1 MNLRERLLAHLRES
15 SYQPANEFELSGR
28 LGLNKKQRAMLAH
41 EVRLALKSGQYVRSG
56 NGRITPRAA
65 AGAEQPRS
73 ATPRPVFQ
81 PTRRGAATPP
91 SADTAAP
98 SDNGPDTTG
107 RQSSSG
113 SRSSSSQGRQG
124 ASRSDARASSGRQSS
139 DSRRQPAASRRQ
151 PTDDGLKPVAERPIF
166 VATARNAARAAAA
179 ANEAA
184 AANRGSAA
192 AAKPSQSGTAQPVLP
207 TPLAAKAKP
216 DADSLPAPKLGRG
229 ELLGRIQFRAGGSAF
244 IVREGE
250 TDEPALQVFPEDT
263 ANALPGDRVIAREF
277 PGRKGRRPGEK
288 IGMVVRVVSRERTSI
303 VGNLRK
309 GRREYVVQ
317 PDDPRFSYEIA
328 VGDPAKSGVSPTP
341 KEGDK
346 VVVELG
352 EWNKRSDPL
361 RGTLTARLG
370 RTHEPRAELLGIFIK
385 HGLATEFPAEVEREA
400 ALIPNEV
407 LPSELTGRLDYREKV
422 VFTIDP
428 DDAKDFD
435 DALSYEVLDNGETRV
450 GIHIADV
457 STYVHPG
464 TALDREAQ
472 RRGNSTYLV
481 GVVIP
486 MLPEKLSN
494 GLCSLVE
501 AKDRLCKAVFL
512 TFAKNGRLSETT
524 YANTVIRSRKRL
536 TYKQAYA
543 FMFEDDLEKIR
554 ALPLPAKHQTGSTGR
569 ALRDLS
575 DAELRDL
582 QTWCRALWKIAAR
595 LRKDRM
601 AHGSLDLD
609 MPETKIF
616 VDEQGYAD
624 RLEKISHDESHQLI
638 EEFMLAANEAVARLT
653 RTHQL
658 PSLYRVHDE
667 PDIEKLEEFR
677 GQLATY
683 EIPVGDL
690 SLRAEIVKLLVIL
703 DKHPQ
708 GYTLRTQLLRSLK
721 KAAYRATPDGH
732 YGLAKKDYTHFTSP
746 IRRYADLVVHRVF
759 DTYLEK
765 HKGHAIP
772 PARNAKYDL
781 TRIQNLGEH
790 LSQTE
795 ITSAEAERE
804 SVKIKLLEFFERE
817 LDKTPRTKFAA
828 VITDVRPNG
837 FFIELIDSM
846 TFGFISIN
854 ALGDDR
860 YVLTDDDT
868 ALLGRKSKKKYA
880 LNGRL
885 DVIVDKV
892 DRFKRLID
900 FKPVNA

>member
-1 MNLRERLLAHLRES
+1 MPDSLLTPIPKHGPRVVTRIYHMNLRELLLAHLRDPH
-15 SYQPANEFELSGR
+15 YQPANEFELSSR

-41 EVRLALKSGQYVRSG
+41 EVRLALKSGNYLRAA
-56 NGRITPRAA
+56 NGRISPRGAN
-65 AGAEQPRS
+65 AEQPS
-73 ATPRPVFQ
+73 TPEKRPVFT
-81 PTRRGAATPP
+81 PTRRGPGFPVTPTPETYSSRPMTGGAKVPPRATAPAKSPASAASP
-91 SADTAAP
+91 AP
-98 SDNGPDTTG
+98 SRATA
-107 RQSSSG
+107 
-113 SRSSSSQGRQG
+113 RS
-124 ASRSDARASSGRQSS
+124 
-139 DSRRQPAASRRQ
+139 AASRAPMHAASPA
-151 PTDDGLKPVAERPIF
+151 PTRAPTRAASPGRTTSPTRAASP
-166 VATARNAARAAAA
+166 APARA
-179 ANEAA
+179 
-184 AANRGSAA
+184 
-192 AAKPSQSGTAQPVLP
+192 P
-207 TPLAAKAKP
+207 KAVTE
-216 DADSLPAPKLGRG
+216 PKLGKG

-244 IVREGE
+244 VVRDAVLGE
-250 TDEPALQVFPEDT
+250 DAQPALQVFPEDT
-263 ANALPGDRVIAREF
+263 GVALPGDRVLAREF

-288 IGMVVRVVSRERTSI
+288 IGAVIRVLARERDTI

-309 GRREYVVQ
+309 GRREFVVQ

-328 VGDPAKSGVSPTP
+328 VGDPAKSGLSPVP

-346 VVVELG
+346 VVIKLG
-352 EWNKRSDPL
+352 EWNHRADAL
-361 RGTLTARLG
+361 TGTITSRLG
-370 RTHEPRAELLGIFIK
+370 RTHEPRAELLGIFLK
-385 HGLATEFPAEVEREA
+385 HNLATEFPSDVEREA
-400 ALIPNEV
+400 ALIPDRV
-407 LPSELTGRLDYREKV
+407 LPSELPGRLDYRAKV

-435 DALSYEVLDNGETRV
+435 DALSYEPLDGGEVRV

-464 TALDREAQ
+464 TAIDREAQ

-501 AKDRLCKAVFL
+501 AQDRLCKAVFL
-512 TFAKNGRLSETT
+512 TFTKNGRLRDTT

-543 FMFEDDLEKIR
+543 FMFEDDLAKIR

-569 ALRDLS
+569 ALRDLT
-575 DAELRDL
+575 DAELHDL

-601 AHGSLDLD
+601 ANGSLDLD

-616 VDEQGYAD
+616 VDEKGYAD
-624 RLEKISHDESHQLI
+624 RLEKITHDESHQLI

-667 PDIEKLEEFR
+667 PDAEKLEEFR
-677 GQLATY
+677 GLLDSFD
-683 EIPVGDL
+683 IPVGDL
-690 SLRAEIVKLLVIL
+690 SVRAEIVKLLVIL
-703 DKHPQ
+703 AAHPQ

-732 YGLAKKDYTHFTSP
+732 YGLAKNDYTHFTSP

-765 HKGHAIP
+765 HAGHAIP
-772 PARNAKYDL
+772 PARNARYDL
-781 TRIQNLGEH
+781 SRIQALGEH
-790 LSQTE
+790 ISLTE
-795 ITSAEAERE
+795 ISSAEAERE

-817 LDKTPRTKFAA
+817 LDKSPRTPFLA

-837 FFIELIDSM
+837 FFIELVESM
-846 TFGFISIN
+846 TFGFISTN
-854 ALGDDR
+854 ALTPDR
-860 YVLTDDDT
+860 YVPTDDGT
-868 ALLGRKSKKKYA
+868 MLVGRKTKKKFA

-885 DVIVDKV
+885 SVVVDKV

-900 FKPVNA
+900 FRPAD

>member
-1 MNLRERLLAHLRES
+1 MTLRERLISLLRE
-15 SYQPANEFELSGR
+15 PAYSPGNEFELARR
-28 LGLNKKQRAMLAH
+28 LDLKKKQRAALAH
-41 EVRLALKSGQYVRSG
+41 EIRLVLKDGGFVRAA
-56 NGRITPRAA
+56 NGRITRRGTAEAERKPAA
-65 AGAEQPRS
+65 NQ
-73 ATPRPVFQ
+73 RPVFT
-81 PTRRGAATPP
+81 PTRRGPAMPAPSEPP
-91 SADTAAP
+91 PFAPSPAPTFAPTAA
-98 SDNGPDTTG
+98 S
-107 RQSSSG
+107 
-113 SRSSSSQGRQG
+113 
-124 ASRSDARASSGRQSS
+124 
-139 DSRRQPAASRRQ
+139 SRRQQDRRPTEKSPASRDSGRH
-151 PTDDGLKPVAERPIF
+151 
-166 VATARNAARAAAA
+166 ARAASSPTAPSA
-179 ANEAA
+179 PSASS
-184 AANRGSAA
+184 RTGSAS
-192 AAKPSQSGTAQPVLP
+192 PSP
-207 TPLAAKAKP
+207 
-216 DADSLPAPKLGRG
+216 SLSRAPKLGKG
-229 ELLGRIQFRAGGSAF
+229 ELIGRIQFRAGGSAF
-244 IVREGE
+244 VVRDAVL
-250 TDEPALQVFPEDT
+250 DEDAQPALQVFPEDT
-263 ANALPGDRVIAREF
+263 GVALPGDRVLAREF

-288 IGMVVRVVSRERTSI
+288 IGGIVRVLERERDTI

-328 VGDPAKSGVSPTP
+328 VGDPARSGVSPVP

-346 VVVELG
+346 VVVKLG
-352 EWNKRSDPL
+352 EWKRRNDAL
-361 RGTLTARLG
+361 TGTITARLG
-370 RTHEPRAELLGIFIK
+370 RTHEPRAELLGIFLK
-385 HGLATEFPAEVEREA
+385 YDLATEFPADVEREA
-400 ALIPNEV
+400 AAIPDHV
-407 LPSELTGRLDYREKV
+407 LPSELPGRLDYREKI

-435 DALSYEVLDNGETRV
+435 DALSYEPLDGGEVRV

-464 TALDREAQ
+464 TALDKEAQ

-501 AKDRLCKAVFL
+501 AQNRLCKAVFL
-512 TFAKNGRLSETT
+512 TFAKNGRLRETT

-543 FMFEDDLEKIR
+543 FMFEDDLAKIR

-569 ALRDLS
+569 ALRDLT

-616 VDEQGYAD
+616 VDEKGYAD
-624 RLEKISHDESHQLI
+624 RLEKITHDESHQLI
-638 EEFMLAANEAVARLT
+638 EEFMLAANEAVAHLT
-653 RTHQL
+653 RSHQL
-658 PSLYRVHDE
+658 ASLYRVHDE

-677 GQLATY
+677 SVLATFDI
-683 EIPVGDL
+683 EVGDL
-690 SLRAEIVKLLVIL
+690 TVRDELVKLLVTL
-703 DKHPQ
+703 STHPQ

-732 YGLAKKDYTHFTSP
+732 FGLAKKDYTHFTSP
-746 IRRYADLVVHRVF
+746 IRRYSDLVVHRVF

-772 PARNAKYDL
+772 PARNARYDL
-781 TRIQNLGEH
+781 ARIQHLGEH
-790 LSQTE
+790 LSLTE
-795 ITSAEAERE
+795 ISSAEAERE

-817 LDKTPRTKFAA
+817 LDKKPKSKFTA
-828 VITDVRPNG
+828 VITDVRANG
-837 FFIELIDSM
+837 FFIELVESM
-846 TFGFISIN
+846 TFGFIAS
-854 ALGDDR
+854 ASLPEDYYSLADDG
-860 YVLTDDDT
+860 T
-868 ALLGRKSKKKYA
+868 ALVGRRTKKTFA
-880 LNGRL
+880 LNARL
-885 DVIVDKV
+885 DVVVDKV

-900 FKPVNA
+900 FKPV

>member
-1 MNLRERLLAHLRES
+1 MNLRELLLAHLQDPH
-15 SYQPANEFELSGR
+15 YKPANEFELSSR

-41 EVRLALKSGQYVRSG
+41 EVRLALKSGNYLRAA
-56 NGRITPRAA
+56 NGRISPRGANVEEPRAP
-65 AGAEQPRS
+65 EK
-73 ATPRPVFQ
+73 RPVFT
-81 PTRRGAATPP
+81 PTRRGPGFPVTPTPETYASRPTTRGATIPPRASTPAKSPASAASP
-91 SADTAAP
+91 AP
-98 SDNGPDTTG
+98 SRTP
-107 RQSSSG
+107 
-113 SRSSSSQGRQG
+113 
-124 ASRSDARASSGRQSS
+124 ARA
-139 DSRRQPAASRRQ
+139 P
-151 PTDDGLKPVAERPIF
+151 
-166 VATARNAARAAAA
+166 ARA
-179 ANEAA
+179 
-184 AANRGSAA
+184 
-192 AAKPSQSGTAQPVLP
+192 PSPGPARAP
-207 TPLAAKAKP
+207 KAVTE
-216 DADSLPAPKLGRG
+216 PKLGKG
-229 ELLGRIQFRAGGSAF
+229 ELVGRIQFRAGGSAF
-244 IVREGE
+244 VVRDAVLGE
-250 TDEPALQVFPEDT
+250 DAQPALQVFPEDT
-263 ANALPGDRVIAREF
+263 GVALPGDRVLAREF

-288 IGMVVRVVSRERTSI
+288 IGAVIRVLARERDTI

-309 GRREYVVQ
+309 GRREFVVQ

-328 VGDPAKSGVSPTP
+328 VGDPAKSGLSPVP

-346 VVVELG
+346 VVIKLG
-352 EWNKRSDPL
+352 EWNHRADAL
-361 RGTLTARLG
+361 TGTITSRLG
-370 RTHEPRAELLGIFIK
+370 RTHEPRAELLGIFLK
-385 HGLATEFPAEVEREA
+385 HNLATEFPSDVEREA
-400 ALIPNEV
+400 ALIPDRV
-407 LPSELTGRLDYREKV
+407 LPSELPGRLDYRAKV

-435 DALSYEVLDNGETRV
+435 DALSYEPLDGGEVRV

-464 TALDREAQ
+464 TAIDREAQ

-501 AKDRLCKAVFL
+501 AQDRLCKAVFL
-512 TFAKNGRLSETT
+512 TFAKNGRLRDTT

-543 FMFEDDLEKIR
+543 FMFEDDLAKIR

-569 ALRDLS
+569 ALRDLT
-575 DAELRDL
+575 DAELHDL

-601 AHGSLDLD
+601 ANGSLDLD

-616 VDEQGYAD
+616 VDEKGYAD
-624 RLEKISHDESHQLI
+624 RLEKITHDESHQLI

-667 PDIEKLEEFR
+667 PDAEKLEEFR
-677 GQLATY
+677 GLLDSFD
-683 EIPVGDL
+683 IPVGDL
-690 SLRAEIVKLLVIL
+690 SVRAEIVKLLVIL
-703 DKHPQ
+703 AAHPQ

-732 YGLAKKDYTHFTSP
+732 YGLAKNDYTHFTSP

-765 HKGHAIP
+765 HAGHAIP
-772 PARNAKYDL
+772 PARNARYDL
-781 TRIQNLGEH
+781 SRIQALGEH
-790 LSQTE
+790 ISLTE
-795 ITSAEAERE
+795 ISSAEAERE

-817 LDKTPRTKFAA
+817 LDKSPRTPFLA

-837 FFIELIDSM
+837 FFIELVESM
-846 TFGFISIN
+846 TFGFISTN
-854 ALGDDR
+854 ALTPDR
-860 YVLTDDDT
+860 YVPTDDGT
-868 ALLGRKSKKKYA
+868 MLVGRKTKKKFA

-885 DVIVDKV
+885 NVVVDKV

-900 FKPVNA
+900 FRPAD